1 MQDIGR
7 YSQLILLIIFYNEL
21 DVTQTGGQGFQ
32 VSDDLFFY
40 FIRFIWKL
48 KMKSVYLE
56 PN

>member
-32 VSDDLFFY
+32 VSDDLFFIIILLDL
-40 FIRFIWKL
+40 FG
-48 KMKSVYLE
+48 S
-56 PN
+56 